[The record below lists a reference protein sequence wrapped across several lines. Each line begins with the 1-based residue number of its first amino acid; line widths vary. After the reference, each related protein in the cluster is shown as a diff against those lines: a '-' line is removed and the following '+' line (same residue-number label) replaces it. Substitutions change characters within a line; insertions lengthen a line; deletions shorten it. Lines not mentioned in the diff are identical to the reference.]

1 MYSSASAMGSGIKSI
16 MTNAPDA
23 DLVDQ
28 AA

>member
-23 DLVDQ
+23 DRVDH